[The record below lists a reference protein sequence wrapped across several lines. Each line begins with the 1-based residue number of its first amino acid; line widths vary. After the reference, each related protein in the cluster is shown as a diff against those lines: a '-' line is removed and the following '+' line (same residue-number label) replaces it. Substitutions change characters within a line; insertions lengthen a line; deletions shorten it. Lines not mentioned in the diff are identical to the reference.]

1 MKSNI
6 GHTQAAAGVA
16 GVIKMVLAMQHGLL
30 PQTLHV
36 DEPTP
41 HVDWSAG
48 DIELLTELREWP
60 ETGRPR
66 RAGISSFGVSGTNA
80 HTILEQAPEA
90 VPAEEPQDVPGTWPW
105 ILSGRTEAALRE
117 QASRL
122 LAHLSAGDD
131 LRPVDVGHSLAT
143 GRAVLDHRAVIVAG
157 APEEYREALTALV
170 AGESAPGVTQGVA
183 SGDRQMAFLFTGQ
196 GSQRLGM
203 GRELYDAFPVF
214 AAALDAVCARTDL
227 ELPLKEVVF
236 GADAELLDRTEYAQP
251 ALFAVEVALYRLVE
265 SWGLRPDFLSGH
277 SIGEIAAAHVAG
289 VLSLDDACSLVA
301 ARGRLMQALPGGG
314 VMIAVEASED
324 EVVALLTDGIGIAAV
339 NGPTSV
345 VVAGDEDAAQAVA
358 QTFAAQGRKTK
369 RLTVSHAFHS
379 PHMDGMLGDFRKVVE
394 ELTFAAPRIPVVS
407 NLTGAL
413 VSDEMG
419 SADFWVRHVREGVR
433 FLDGMRALEAAG
445 VTTYVELGPD
455 GVLSALAQDCTTA
468 EDAVFVP
475 ALRKVRPEAE
485 ALLAA
490 LGRAH
495 VQGVAVDWTAPYAE
509 TGAQRVDLPT
519 YAFQRERYWVDAFA
533 PLEDAAS
540 LGVEPA
546 GHPLLGAAVEL
557 PDTGGFLFTGR
568 LSRRTH
574 PWLAEHVVADS
585 VVVPGGVLVEL
596 ALRAAEAAGCDR
608 IAELMAE
615 APLVLP
621 EDGAV
626 QLRVT
631 VGGADDEGRR
641 TVHVH
646 SRSEQPGTDAPDAGS
661 WSRHA
666 TGFLAD
672 GENGENC
679 ENGEITDTADGGTWP
694 PAGAEEVATED
705 VYERL
710 MAAGLYHGPALK
722 ALDRVWVRG
731 DEVFAQAR
739 LTDELGAT
747 ADGFALHPALLDTV
761 GQALGATG
769 SVGREPA
776 AWHGIRLHATGADA
790 LRLRITAAGAD
801 TVSVA
806 LSDGQG
812 APLASVEALV
822 TREIDTERFAAAP
835 AADGVHDSLFR
846 LDWVRTP
853 VPARS
858 AAAALVVVGDTTG
871 SITTALTAG
880 APVAGYDD
888 LAALDAAVGAGR
900 QPLPDTVVVPLL
912 TPTGD
917 GEATAELA
925 HEVREM
931 TYRALALVQS
941 WLDNG
946 RFAGARLAVV
956 TRGAVVAHADTE
968 PGDLAG
974 TPVWGLLRSA
984 QTEHPD
990 RFVLVDLDDAD
1001 ASGRVLAGALTSEE
1015 PELAVRGGMLY
1026 APRLARMEAAP
1037 APAGAARID
1046 TDGTVLITGAGGGLA
1061 GLLARH
1067 LVAEHG
1073 VRHLLL
1079 TGRMGGDTE
1088 AAAELTAQLVESG
1101 AEVTW
1106 AACDVADRNALA
1118 AVLASVPAEHPLTA
1132 VVHTAAVLD
1141 DGVVDLLTP
1150 ERVDRVLRPKVD
1162 GALHLHE
1169 LTRDLDLSAFVLF
1182 SAAAGTLGGAGQAN
1196 YGAANV
1202 FLDALARHRRARGL
1216 TALSLVWGMWAEERG
1231 MAGRLTGAERERAA
1245 RGGVAPLSAQDGLA
1259 LFDLALAV
1267 QDEPVLLPVAVDL
1280 PTLRARAADGGILPV
1295 FRGLVRTPA
1304 RPRRAAGQAGAPR
1317 TTAAKTA
1324 APGST
1329 AAAGETL
1336 AQRLAELSAAE
1347 RERTVLDLVRGQ
1359 VAGVLG
1365 YRSAEHVGEEQ
1376 AFKDLGFDSLTAV
1389 ELRNRLGAAAGLRL
1403 PATLIYDHPTPA
1415 ALARHLLSEV
1425 AQDGAAGRTV
1435 SVLEEIDRLESVF
1448 SSLDPAELAAAADD
1462 DAAHARVAVRLQTLL
1477 AQWNDA
1483 RSTDATTAG
1492 EIEDAS
1498 DDELFALI
1506 DKKFG
1511 QG

>member
-1 MKSNI
+1 
-6 GHTQAAAGVA
+6 
-16 GVIKMVLAMQHGLL
+16 
-30 PQTLHV
+30 
-36 DEPTP
+36 
-41 HVDWSAG
+41 
-48 DIELLTELREWP
+48 
-60 ETGRPR
+60 
-66 RAGISSFGVSGTNA
+66 
-80 HTILEQAPEA
+80 A
-90 VPAEEPQDVPGTWPW
+90 V
-105 ILSGRTEAALRE
+105 R
-117 QASRL
+117 
-122 LAHLSAGDD
+122 
-131 LRPVDVGHSLAT
+131 
-143 GRAVLDHRAVIVAG
+143 
-157 APEEYREALTALV
+157 
-170 AGESAPGVTQGVA
+170 
-183 SGDRQMAFLFTGQ
+183 
-196 GSQRLGM
+196 
-203 GRELYDAFPVF
+203 F
-214 AAALDAVCARTDL
+214 A
-227 ELPLKEVVF
+227 
-236 GADAELLDRTEYAQP
+236 
-251 ALFAVEVALYRLVE
+251 
-265 SWGLRPDFLSGH
+265 
-277 SIGEIAAAHVAG
+277 
-289 VLSLDDACSLVA
+289 
-301 ARGRLMQALPGGG
+301 
-314 VMIAVEASED
+314 
-324 EVVALLTDGIGIAAV
+324 DGIG
-339 NGPTSV
+339 
-345 VVAGDEDAAQAVA
+345 
-358 QTFAAQGRKTK
+358 
-369 RLTVSHAFHS
+369 
-379 PHMDGMLGDFRKVVE
+379 
-394 ELTFAAPRIPVVS
+394 
-407 NLTGAL
+407 
-413 VSDEMG
+413 
-419 SADFWVRHVREGVR
+419 
-433 FLDGMRALEAAG
+433 ALEAAG

-455 GVLSALAQDCTTA
+455 GVLSALGQDCTTA
-468 EDAVFVP
+468 EDTVFVP
-475 ALRKVRPEAE
+475 ALRAGRPEAQ

-490 LGRAH
+490 LGRVH
-495 VQGVAVDWTAPYAE
+495 VRGVTVDWAAPYAE

-540 LGVEPA
+540 LGIQPA

-585 VVVPGGVLVEL
+585 VVVPGGALVEL

-621 EDGAV
+621 ETGAV

-631 VGGADDEGRR
+631 VGGADGEGRR
-641 TVHVH
+641 TVQVH
-646 SRSEQPGTDAPDAGS
+646 SRSEQPGTDAPDAGA

-672 GENGENC
+672 GEHDAMGVT
-679 ENGEITDTADGGTWP
+679 TDSADFGGFAESGTAWP
-694 PAGAEEVATED
+694 PVGAEEVATEE
-705 VYERL
+705 VYDRL

-722 ALDRVWVRG
+722 VLDGVWVRG

-739 LTDELGAT
+739 LADELGA
-747 ADGFALHPALLDTV
+747 AANGFALHPALLDAV

-769 SVGREPA
+769 TVGREPA
-776 AWHGIRLHATGADA
+776 AWRGIRLHATGADA
-790 LRLRITAAGAD
+790 LRLRITTAGAD

-806 LSDGQG
+806 LADGQG
-812 APLASVEALV
+812 APLASIGALV
-822 TREIDTERFAAAP
+822 MRELDIDRFAAVP

-858 AAAALVVVGDTTG
+858 AAADLVVVGDTTG

-880 APVAGYDD
+880 APLTAYDD

-912 TPTGD
+912 TPTGGGKSTGG
-917 GEATAELA
+917 GEATADLA
-925 HEVREM
+925 RAVKDM
-931 TYRALALVQS
+931 THRALALVQG

-956 TRGAVVAHADTE
+956 TRGAVAAHADPE
-968 PGDLAG
+968 PGDLAS

-1001 ASGRVLAGALTSEE
+1001 PSGRVLAGALCSDE
-1015 PELAVRGGMLY
+1015 PELAVRGGVLY
-1026 APRLARMEAAP
+1026 APRLARMEADP
-1037 APAGAARID
+1037 APAGAARLD

-1079 TGRMGGDTE
+1079 TGRAGGGTE
-1088 AAAELTAQLVESG
+1088 SAAELTAQLVQSG

-1106 AACDVADRNALA
+1106 AACDVADRDALA
-1118 AVLASVPAEHPLTA
+1118 AVLASVPAERPLTA

-1169 LTRDLDLSAFVLF
+1169 LTRDLDLSAFVMF

-1202 FLDALARHRRARGL
+1202 FLDALAQHRRARGL
-1216 TALSLVWGMWAEERG
+1216 TALSLAWGMWAEERG

-1259 LFDLALAV
+1259 LFDLALSV

-1304 RPRRAAGQAGAPR
+1304 RPRRAVGQAGAPG
-1317 TTAAKTA
+1317 TTAAETA

-1347 RERTVLDLVRGQ
+1347 QERTVRDLVRGQ

-1365 YRSAEHVGEEQ
+1365 YRSVEHVGEEQ

-1403 PATLIYDHPTPA
+1403 PATLIYDHPTTA

-1425 AQDGAAGRTV
+1425 APDGSAGRTV

-1483 RSTDATTAG
+1483 RSTDENTAG

-1511 QG
+1511 QS

>member
-1 MKSNI
+1 
-6 GHTQAAAGVA
+6 
-16 GVIKMVLAMQHGLL
+16 
-30 PQTLHV
+30 
-36 DEPTP
+36 
-41 HVDWSAG
+41 
-48 DIELLTELREWP
+48 
-60 ETGRPR
+60 
-66 RAGISSFGVSGTNA
+66 
-80 HTILEQAPEA
+80 
-90 VPAEEPQDVPGTWPW
+90 
-105 ILSGRTEAALRE
+105 
-117 QASRL
+117 
-122 LAHLSAGDD
+122 
-131 LRPVDVGHSLAT
+131 
-143 GRAVLDHRAVIVAG
+143 
-157 APEEYREALTALV
+157 
-170 AGESAPGVTQGVA
+170 
-183 SGDRQMAFLFTGQ
+183 
-196 GSQRLGM
+196 
-203 GRELYDAFPVF
+203 
-214 AAALDAVCARTDL
+214 
-227 ELPLKEVVF
+227 
-236 GADAELLDRTEYAQP
+236 
-251 ALFAVEVALYRLVE
+251 
-265 SWGLRPDFLSGH
+265 
-277 SIGEIAAAHVAG
+277 
-289 VLSLDDACSLVA
+289 
-301 ARGRLMQALPGGG
+301 
-314 VMIAVEASED
+314 
-324 EVVALLTDGIGIAAV
+324 
-339 NGPTSV
+339 
-345 VVAGDEDAAQAVA
+345 
-358 QTFAAQGRKTK
+358 
-369 RLTVSHAFHS
+369 
-379 PHMDGMLGDFRKVVE
+379 
-394 ELTFAAPRIPVVS
+394 
-407 NLTGAL
+407 
-413 VSDEMG
+413 
-419 SADFWVRHVREGVR
+419 VR
-433 FLDGMRALEAAG
+433 
-445 VTTYVELGPD
+445 
-455 GVLSALAQDCTTA
+455 
-468 EDAVFVP
+468 
-475 ALRKVRPEAE
+475 
-485 ALLAA
+485 
-490 LGRAH
+490 
-495 VQGVAVDWTAPYAE
+495 GVAVDWTAPYAE
-509 TGAQRVDLPT
+509 TGTQRVDLPT

-585 VVVPGGVLVEL
+585 VVVPGAALVEL
-596 ALRAAEAAGCDR
+596 ALRAADAVGCER
-608 IAELMAE
+608 IAEMTAE

-631 VGGADDEGRR
+631 VGGSDDEGRR
-641 TVHVH
+641 TVQVH
-646 SRSEQPGTDAPDAGS
+646 SRPEQPGSDTPDAGT

-666 TGFLAD
+666 TGTLAD
-672 GENGENC
+672 GRDSGAA
-679 ENGEITDTADGGTWP
+679 GAADVTDSGTWP

-705 VYERL
+705 LYERL
-710 MAAGLYHGPALK
+710 MATGPYHGPTLK
-722 ALDRVWVRG
+722 TLDRVWVRG

-739 LTDELGAT
+739 LADELRAT

-761 GQALGATG
+761 VQALGATG
-769 SVGREPA
+769 GAGREPVG
-776 AWHGIRLHATGADA
+776 WRGIRLHATGADA
-790 LRLRITAAGAD
+790 LRLRITAVGTD

-806 LSDGQG
+806 LADGQG

-822 TREIDTERFAAAP
+822 TREIDTERFAAQAP

-858 AAAALVVVGDTTG
+858 AAAVLVVVGDSTG

-880 APVAGYDD
+880 APVAAYDD

-917 GEATAELA
+917 REATAHLA
-925 HEVREM
+925 RDVRDA
-931 TYRALALVQS
+931 THRALALVQG

-956 TRGAVVAHADTE
+956 TRGAVAAHMDTE
-968 PGDLAG
+968 PGDLAA
-974 TPVWGLLRSA
+974 TPVWGLLRAA

-990 RFVLVDLDDAD
+990 RFVLVDLDGTD
-1001 ASGRVLAGALTSEE
+1001 ASGRILAGALASEE
-1015 PELAVRGGMLY
+1015 PELAVRGGALY
-1026 APRLARMEAAP
+1026 APRLARTEAAP
-1037 APAGAARID
+1037 APASAARID
-1046 TDGTVLITGAGGGLA
+1046 TGGTVLITGAGGGLA

-1079 TGRMGGDTE
+1079 TGRRGGDTE
-1088 AAAELTAQLVESG
+1088 SAAELTAQLVESG

-1106 AACDVADRNALA
+1106 AACDVADRDALA

-1150 ERVDRVLRPKVD
+1150 ERVDGVLRPKVD

-1169 LTRDLDLSAFVLF
+1169 LTRELDLSAFVLF

-1216 TALSLVWGMWAEERG
+1216 TALSLGWGMWAEERG

-1267 QDEPVLLPVAVDL
+1267 PDEPVLLPVAVDL

-1317 TTAAKTA
+1317 TTAA
-1324 APGST
+1324 PGST
-1329 AAAGETL
+1329 QASGETL
-1336 AQRLAELSAAE
+1336 AQRLAELPAAE

-1365 YRSAEHVGEEQ
+1365 YRSTEHVGEEQ

-1403 PATLIYDHPTPA
+1403 PATLVYDHPTPA
-1415 ALARHLLSEV
+1415 ALARYLLGEV
-1425 AQDGAAGRTV
+1425 APDGAAVRTV
-1435 SVLEEIDRLESVF
+1435 SVLEELDRLESVF

-1477 AQWNDA
+1477 AQWNEA
-1483 RSTDATTAG
+1483 RPTDATTAG
-1492 EIEDAS
+1492 GIEDAS

-1511 QG
+1511 QA